1 MITKQ
6 EATTLITLKH
16 VDVYYNAVQALCD
29 VNLEVYEGE
38 FLGICGPNGSG
49 KSTLFKAI
57 MGSQKLHAGEIL
69 FHESDLGENGH
80 NLEHLG
86 YVPQTD
92 AIDKNFPAL
101 VKDVVMM
108 GRSSKLGLFK
118 RPKQNDHEEVNNAML
133 ALNVEHLKNKPI
145 GQLSGG
151 QLQRVMVA
159 RALAQQPKILLL
171 DEPTSA
177 MDLKMTSSFMELIK
191 KINLDQNITVIL
203 IHHDLH
209 LMKDYA
215 TRMIC
220 MDKSIE
226 WVGPPDDAALDDT
239 LLRLFFYNS
248 AH

>member
-1 MITKQ
+1 MITTQ
-6 EATTLITLKH
+6 ENSVISLRD
-16 VDVYYNAVQALCD
+16 VNVYYNAIQALCEI
-29 VNLEVYEGE
+29 NLDIYDGE

-49 KSTLFKAI
+49 KSTLLRTI
-57 MGSQKLHAGEIL
+57 MGTQKLHSGEIT
-69 FHESDLGENGH
+69 FHEGTMGHKGH
-80 NLEHLG
+80 NREHLG
-86 YVPQTD
+86 YVPQMD
-92 AIDKNFPAL
+92 AVDKNFPAL
-101 VKDVVMM
+101 VKDIVMM

-118 RPKQNDHEEVNNAML
+118 RPKKLDYDEVNKAMIS
-133 ALNVEHLKNKPI
+133 LNVEHLKNKPI

-159 RALAQQPKILLL
+159 RALAQQPRVLLL

-177 MDLKMTSSFMELIK
+177 MDLKMTSSFMQLIK
-191 KINLDQNITVIL
+191 KINEDQNITIIL

-215 TRMIC
+215 SRIIC

-226 WVGPPDDAALDDT
+226 WIGPPDDSELNDI

>member
-1 MITKQ
+1 MIGTQ
-6 EATTLITLKH
+6 ENSLISLRH
-16 VDVYYNAVQALCD
+16 VDVYYNEIQALCD
-29 VNLEVYEGE
+29 INIEIYDGE

-49 KSTLFKAI
+49 KSTLFRAI
-57 MGSQKLHAGEIL
+57 MGTQKLHSGEVT
-69 FHESDLGENGH
+69 FHEGKLGHKGH

-86 YVPQTD
+86 YVPQMD

-101 VKDVVMM
+101 VKDIVMM
-108 GRSSKLGLFK
+108 GRASKLGLFK
-118 RPKQNDHEEVNNAML
+118 RPKKHDYEEINNAMI
-133 ALNVEHLKNKPI
+133 ALDVYHLKNKPI

-159 RALAQQPKILLL
+159 RALAQQPRVLLL

-177 MDLKMTSSFMELIK
+177 MDLKMTTSFMQLIK
-191 KINLDQNITVIL
+191 KINEEHNITIIL

-209 LMKDYA
+209 LMKEYA
-215 TRMIC
+215 SRIIC

-226 WVGPPDDAALDDT
+226 WIGSPDDSALDDT

>member
-1 MITKQ
+1 MDI
-6 EATTLITLKH
+6 L
-16 VDVYYNAVQALCD
+16 
-29 VNLEVYEGE
+29 EGE

-49 KSTLFKAI
+49 KTTLFRAI
-57 MGSQKLHAGEIL
+57 MGTQKLDAGEIK
-69 FHESDLGENGH
+69 FHDHSLSHDGH

-86 YVPQTD
+86 YVPQTE

-101 VKDVVMM
+101 VKDVIMM
-108 GRSSKLGLFK
+108 GRASKLGLFR
-118 RPKQNDHEEVNNAML
+118 RPKKADHEAVNNAMI
-133 ALNVEHLKNKPI
+133 ALNVDHLKNKPI

-159 RALAQQPKILLL
+159 RALAQEPKVLLL

-177 MDLKMTSSFMELIK
+177 MDLKMTASFMQLIK
-191 KINLDQNITVIL
+191 KINIEKNLTIIL

-215 TRMIC
+215 TRIIC

-226 WVGPPDDAALDDT
+226 WVGSPDDSALDDT

>member
-1 MITKQ
+1 MITTQ
-6 EATTLITLKH
+6 ENALISLRH
-16 VDVYYNAVQALCD
+16 VDVFFNEIQALCD
-29 VNLEVYEGE
+29 INLDIYESE

-49 KSTLFKAI
+49 KTTLLRAI
-57 MGSQKLHAGEIL
+57 MGTQKLNAGEIT
-69 FHESDLGENGH
+69 FHEGTEEHKRHSSD
-80 NLEHLG
+80 HLG
-86 YVPQTD
+86 YVPQME

-108 GRSSKLGLFK
+108 GRSSKLGIFK
-118 RPKQNDHEEVNNAML
+118 RPKKSDYDEVDKAMR

-151 QLQRVMVA
+151 QLQRAMVA
-159 RALAQQPKILLL
+159 RAVAQQPKVLLL

-177 MDLKMTSSFMELIK
+177 MDLKMTASFMKLIK
-191 KINLDQNITVIL
+191 KINEEQNITIIL

-215 TRMIC
+215 SRIVC

-226 WVGPPDDAALDDT
+226 WIGPPDDSALDDT